1 MPSHKQHN
9 CLHLVKTIATFSFT
23 PLIACDHCSAAL
35 SSCIIM
41 AGHAKCSEC
50 THHGHLCVSVS
61 LDFLNHAHL
70 WLKSE
75 LKVAMNERVEQAEC
89 LFKLDAKVL
98 RLFKTLKQNE
108 SCAVTKVRCV
118 ASELSNDNNETEDEE
133 NSSDSSNLDSLLKSM
148 SSSFF
153 IDPEPLS
160 QTVVVFSHSWVG
172 FLWAP
177 TCFLRYCILFTW
189 RDSGFSR

>member
-9 CLHLVKTIATFSFT
+9 RLRLVKTIATFGFT

-41 AGHAKCSEC
+41 TDHAKCSEC
-50 THHGHLCVSVS
+50 THRGRPCVSVS
-61 LDFLNHAHL
+61 LDSLNRAHL
-70 WLKSE
+70 QLKSKLE
-75 LKVAMNERVEQAEC
+75 VAMNERVKQAER

-108 SCAVTKVRCV
+108 SRTVAKVCCV
-118 ASELSNDNNETEDEE
+118 ASELSNDNNGTGDEE
-133 NSSDSSNLDSLLKSM
+133 NSSDPPNLDSLLESM

-153 IDPEPLS
+153 IDSEPLS
-160 QTVVVFSHSWVG
+160 QTVVVFSHS
-172 FLWAP
+172 
-177 TCFLRYCILFTW
+177 
-189 RDSGFSR
+189 